1 MPKSLVAVTLALVG
15 ACALPSHSGPAP
27 AQPADLAAMNG
38 YWVGEYSNTESGKA
52 GTISLMIRSSTD
64 TALGDMVIA
73 AAGSSPAIAADVMTH
88 RDHSAAPEVLRV
100 TFRRVFGGMVEGA
113 VEEYFSTDCS
123 CVVTTVFQT
132 TPSKN
137 RLEGAY
143 VTSNAGGFRQQGR
156 WSAERLVI
164 AADDDKR

>member
-1 MPKSLVAVTLALVG
+1 MPWIVIALV
-15 ACALPSHSGPAP
+15 LR
-27 AQPADLAAMNG
+27 L
-38 YWVGEYSNTESGKA
+38 
-52 GTISLMIRSSTD
+52 L
-64 TALGDMVIA
+64 
-73 AAGSSPAIAADVMTH
+73 TH
-88 RDHSAAPEVLRV
+88 GL
-100 TFRRVFGGMVEGA
+100 EGA

>member
-15 ACALPSHSGPAP
+15 ACALPPNSGPAP
-27 AQPADLAAMNG
+27 APSADLAAMNG
-38 YWVGEYSNTESGKA
+38 YWVGEYTYAQSGKA

-64 TALGDMVIA
+64 TAFGDMVITA
-73 AAGSSPAIAADVMTH
+73 NGSSPAIAADVMTH
-88 RDHSAAPEVLRV
+88 RNHSAAPEVLRV

-113 VEEYFSTDCS
+113 VEEYLSTDCS

-137 RLEGAY
+137 RLEGAF
-143 VTSNAGGFRQQGR
+143 VTSNVSGFRQQGR

-164 AADDDKR
+164 TADDDKR